1 MTKVGQLFID
11 EMEQKLSEKEREVT
25 VRVNEDNRET
35 VRKNLRAMHA
45 DWSEERIAEEA
56 ALLFA

>member
-45 DWSEERIAEEA
+45 DWSVISAG
-56 ALLFA
+56 